1 MESITVSVVIP
12 VFNRDWQLRRALASV
27 INQTFQDFE
36 VIVIDDASTI
46 DIKAVI
52 DEFNDERIK
61 LYRNKRNLHAAASRN
76 KGIGYSK
83 GEYIAFLDSDDE
95 WLPEHLRLRINYIK
109 GTDLGGVYGP
119 SLIYKNNVLTATPKA
134 RILKDNETML
144 EYFLGGRLR
153 ASTPSLLLKT
163 SVLKKFQFDVNL
175 KQQEDYNL
183 LCKITREHRLGCIE
197 ESTTIVH
204 NDEITEYRLSQ
215 HDIFFVLIVIISF
228 TLSNTLL
235 STTTSLILNK

>member
-197 ESTTIVH
+197 E
-204 NDEITEYRLSQ
+204 
-215 HDIFFVLIVIISF
+215 
-228 TLSNTLL
+228 
-235 STTTSLILNK
+235 